1 MIIDLITNSEDIVK
15 FVKENEGCGDIED
28 RQPKA
33 YIMPNIQIG
42 FLDDFYKSVEKFIK
56 ENNTN
61 KDKYGY
67 RVLDPR
73 GIVRIEQGNLS

>member
-33 YIMPNIQIG
+33 YIMPDIQIG
-42 FLDDFYKSVEKFIK
+42 FLDDFYEKVEKFITVEGLGLLTK
-56 ENNTN
+56 
-61 KDKYGY
+61 
-67 RVLDPR
+67 
-73 GIVRIEQGNLS
+73 IESSTFTH